1 MAVRYPFIKDKA
13 DIVQRGNDGR
23 LAIARYACRGIG
35 VGLHA
40 IQKAVKFIGNIARG
54 YRALQTSVQLAD
66 YCQKLPA
73 ILFAPLPV
81 AIF

>member
-1 MAVRYPFIKDKA
+1 MAVRHPFIKEKT
-13 DIVQRGNDGR
+13 DIVRRGNDGR
-23 LAIARYACRGIG
+23 LAIARYARRGIG

-66 YCQKLPA
+66 YCQQLPA